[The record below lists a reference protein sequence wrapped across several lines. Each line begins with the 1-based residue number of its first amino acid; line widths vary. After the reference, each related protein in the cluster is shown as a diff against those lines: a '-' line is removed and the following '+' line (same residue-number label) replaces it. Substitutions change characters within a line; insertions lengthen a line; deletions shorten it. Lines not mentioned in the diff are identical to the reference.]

1 MRSVDELAIATIS
14 RWHQRVLVTTRV
26 PFWLALLV
34 FGAHVGAW
42 AEDWTQLKFD
52 ECHSGDAAD
61 RELNLPLGLVGS
73 VPLTD
78 AVFTSPVVADTHV
91 YIVDGAGAAFCIDN
105 RTLEVVWNRP
115 TRGGAANCNNVSS
128 PAIVGPYLHFGTVA
142 GSYYILDRSDGSIV
156 REIRCQDPIFSA
168 PVVVGDRAY
177 FATLGSQ
184 VYAVDANGEVAWTWD
199 FVKEVM
205 GFTGDRW
212 NGEDWREFKAGR
224 VSWRDHFCCSRNL
237 SAVGDMI
244 VIPAGGRTVF
254 LRDTTTKA
262 ELISVGLIPDHAGSE
277 FAAAFGQSISPA
289 GEVCVQWHRRDNF
302 GRVEVLQLK
311 DGKIETRFLP
321 GTETGINLDG
331 LLSFSSVSFRDRSVF
346 RTRPEAGF
354 GLTKHSLAGE
364 ETQPMNGAASICAP
378 IVTRKHVVYGGLDGK
393 LYVVPMSRQ
402 DETWSFATAFGK
414 SITSPA
420 AVCDGRIY
428 FGCEDG
434 HLYVL
439 GSNGKESLPS
449 RELPLTAIRSRLSS
463 DLTDARFD
471 WSTNFGDAGHT
482 NWNDQGIKPP
492 LKFKWIRR
500 YEGTFKHLPVCGG
513 GRMYTHTAE
522 GQVFAVEQETGRL
535 LWRKHWPHVFLSFT
549 SPVYFR
555 ADGRER
561 LLVPQAG
568 MKQSVL
574 RCLDAASGE
583 LLWEAP
589 FTGSPSWSRQ
599 APPIVS
605 NGLAIYASGSGRY
618 APQGSEK
625 SFVQKGTP
633 QPTDD
638 DREVMSWVY
647 THDNPYYPRDNK
659 PRIWAWDIETGK
671 LAWEKDFSDFGAGG
685 NDCGL
690 CLMDGKLYY
699 STFFGYSPSQRRR
712 RGLEDGPN
720 GMTASLDPTTG
731 DLLWVTTKY
740 SVTAGCTISA
750 QEGRLYLGGY
760 NQPDESTRDRYI
772 FCLNAEDGKLVWKSP
787 AVNSAVNVITVGDD
801 FVFSNARGSEGNVL
815 NKETGAIVSHFNM
828 KYACTRFTVSGNFLL
843 GTNMDMIDIGNNNQ
857 LVASG
862 PCIDS
867 RECVGATVSNGRL
880 FYTSQASGLQ
890 VSLTAGAEANSL
902 LPPWEE

>member
-1 MRSVDELAIATIS
+1 MCVNIRDIARSRQGRLATL
-14 RWHQRVLVTTRV
+14 QVFV
-26 PFWLALLV
+26 WLAFVAIGMNVSVL
-34 FGAHVGAW
+34 
-42 AEDWTQLKFD
+42 AEDWMQLKFD
-52 ECHSGDAAD
+52 ERHSGNAAERD
-61 RELNLPLGLVGS
+61 LALPLGLLGS

-78 AVFTSPVVADTHV
+78 AIFTSPVVVDSHIYV
-91 YIVDGAGAAFCIDN
+91 VDGSGVAFCVDEA
-105 RTLEVVWNRP
+105 TLDVLWSCP

-142 GSYYILDRSDGSIV
+142 GSYYVLDRSDGSIV
-156 REIRCQDPIFSA
+156 REIRCRDPIFSA

-177 FATLGSQ
+177 FATLGAQ
-184 VYAVDANGEVAWTWD
+184 VYAVEADGNLAWTWD
-199 FVKEVM
+199 FVREVM
-205 GFTGDRW
+205 GFSGDRW
-212 NGEDWREFKAGR
+212 NGEDWRKFKGGR

-237 SAVGDMI
+237 SAMGDVI

-254 LRDTTTKA
+254 LRDAADHAK
-262 ELISVGLIPDHAGSE
+262 LINVGLIPDHAGSE

-289 GEVCVQWHRRDNF
+289 GEVCVQWHRRDNW
-302 GRVEVLQLK
+302 GRVEVFRLK
-311 DGKIETRFLP
+311 DGKLETQFIR
-321 GTETGINLDG
+321 GTETGINMNG

-354 GLTKHSLAGE
+354 GLCANSLEGGK
-364 ETQPMNGAASICAP
+364 TQQLNGAASICAP
-378 IVTRKHVVYGGLDGK
+378 IVTKKHVVYGGLDGK
-393 LYVVPMSRQ
+393 LYVVPISGPEQ
-402 DETWSFATAFGK
+402 TWSFSTAFGK
-414 SITSPA
+414 AITSPA

-434 HLYVL
+434 YLYVL
-439 GSNGKESLPS
+439 GPNGNEPLPS
-449 RELPLTAIRSRLSS
+449 RELPLATIRSDLSS
-463 DLTDARFD
+463 ELTDARFD
-471 WSTNFGDAGHT
+471 WSTNYGDAAHT

-492 LKFKWIRR
+492 LKIKWIRR

-535 LWRKHWPHVFLSFT
+535 LWRRHWPHVFLSFT
-549 SPVYFR
+549 SPVYFTSN
-555 ADGRER
+555 GRER

-568 MKQSVL
+568 MRMSVL
-574 RCLDAASGE
+574 RCLDAASGD

-599 APPIVS
+599 APPTVAK
-605 NGLAIYASGSGRY
+605 GLAIYASGSGQY

-625 SFVQKGTP
+625 PFVQKGTP
-633 QPTDD
+633 QPTADG
-638 DREVMSWVY
+638 REVMSWIY

-659 PRIWAWDIETGK
+659 PRIWAWDLETGE
-671 LAWEKDFSDFGAGG
+671 LAWEKDFSKFGAGG
-685 NDCGL
+685 NDCGV
-690 CLMDGKLYY
+690 CYMDGKLYY
-699 STFFGYSPSQRRR
+699 STFFGYSASQRRR

-720 GMTASLDPTTG
+720 GLTAALDPSTG
-731 DLLWVTTKY
+731 EVHWMTTKF

-750 QEGRLYLGGY
+750 KDGRLYLGGY
-760 NQPDESTRDRYI
+760 NQPDDSTRNRYI
-772 FCLNAEDGKLVWKSP
+772 YCLDAQDGTLVWKSP
-787 AVNSAVNVITVGDD
+787 PVNSAVNVITVGND

-815 NKETGAIVSHFNM
+815 DKETGRIVSHFNM
-828 KYACTRFTVSGNFLL
+828 KYACTRFTVSGTYLL
-843 GTNMDMIDIGNNNQ
+843 GSNMDMIDIGNNNE

-890 VSLTAGAEANSL
+890 VSLTAGAEAQTL
-902 LPPWEE
+902 RPPWEE